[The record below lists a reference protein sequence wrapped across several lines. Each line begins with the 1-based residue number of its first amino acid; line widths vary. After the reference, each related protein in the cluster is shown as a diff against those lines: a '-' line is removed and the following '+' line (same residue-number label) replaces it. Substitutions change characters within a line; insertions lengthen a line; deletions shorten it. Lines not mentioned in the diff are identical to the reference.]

1 MIYATYNLLTL
12 DFKPFFVLQM
22 MLHSLQINLF
32 VCNIF
37 VALLVAV
44 PIYWYLQQTATLI
57 FGKFLQNY
65 LQHIE
70 PLQHILQHDVMN
82 KYAIK

>member
-1 MIYATYNLLTL
+1 MIYATNNLLTL

-22 MLHSLQINLF
+22 MLHLLQIRLF
-32 VCNIF
+32 ICNNF

-57 FGKFLQNY
+57 FGNF
-65 LQHIE
+65 
-70 PLQHILQHDVMN
+70 
-82 KYAIK
+82 IKIICNISATSATSSAT